1 MISYIAKTKFKILDK
16 KLLQITDIQ
25 SSRPNEF
32 DIDALLED
40 RYKMSFKCHIVKTRL
55 IILSAQLDSSN
66 SLDVPELVRNDL
78 VKRLSEVFLENVEL
92 TTTYSLTR

>member
-55 IILSAQLDSSN
+55 IILSARLDSSN

-92 TTTYSLTR
+92 TTAYSLTR